1 MLFSVFLHRSDG
13 KSNVLTATILENQP
27 WAAKVGT
34 IVSAAWGSD
43 KQAYV
48 AGKVIDTGI
57 ETFNPIY
64 WDVLK
69 NVQGLV
75 VDGGLMFA
83 PNSSNMGKDPSPGE
97 QKTLHLTYMPPSNM
111 ATIIND
117 GAFSFAVPTDDN
129 RDNGRVFTFHE
140 GAMVMDIDF
149 GTIVTATYGCGG
161 QYLDVSAL
169 IKVCAALT

>member
-1 MLFSVFLHRSDG
+1 MLFSVFLHRSGG
-13 KSNVLTATILENQP
+13 KSNVLTATILENQA

-34 IVSAAWGSD
+34 IVSAAWGSE

-48 AGKVIDTGI
+48 VGKVIDTGL
-57 ETFNPIY
+57 ETTDPIY
-64 WDVLK
+64 WDVTS

-83 PNSSNMGKDPSPGE
+83 PNIVNMGYDPAPGE
-97 QKTLHLTYMPPSNM
+97 GKTLYLTYMPPSNM
-111 ATIIND
+111 ATILND
-117 GAFSFAVPTDDN
+117 GAFSFAIPTNDTQ
-129 RDNGRVFTFHE
+129 DNGRVSTFHE

-149 GTIVTATYGCGG
+149 GTIVMATYGYGG

-169 IKVCAALT
+169 IKVCV

>member
-1 MLFSVFLHRSDG
+1 MTVSI
-13 KSNVLTATILENQP
+13 TENQV
-27 WAAKVGT
+27 WAGKVGT

-48 AGKVIDTGI
+48 TGKVIDKGL

-64 WDVLK
+64 WDVLDK
-69 NVQGLV
+69 VQGLV

-83 PNSSNMGKDPSPGE
+83 PNSSNMGKDPAPGE
-97 QKTLHLTYMPPSNM
+97 TKTLHLTYMPPSNM

-117 GAFSFAVPTDDN
+117 QAFSFAVPTDDN
-129 RDNGRVFTFHE
+129 MDNGRVFTFHE

-149 GTIVTATYGCGG
+149 GTIVTATYGYGG

-169 IKVCAALT
+169 IKVCVASTYLT